1 MMYQA
6 GCGGVFPN
14 QVILKWAQ
22 KPALNKYLIDLP
34 EPGPTGD
41 GKVNILIQKP
51 MPKIILMN

>member
-1 MMYQA
+1 MMFQA

-14 QVILKWAQ
+14 QVTLKWVQ
-22 KPALNKYLIDLP
+22 KRALNKYSIGLP
-34 EPGPTGD
+34 ELGPTGD